1 MQRRTLVLAALAA
14 VTAIIPRP
22 LAAAPTPRAGHRRR
36 RHYRTGSAAAGA
48 SASVTGPN
56 GGTSVAVT
64 CNDEHEAETDPT
76 AAQVACQD

>member
-36 RHYRTGSAAAGA
+36 RHRGARAAADA

-64 CNDEHEAETDPT
+64 CNDEHAAETDPT